1 MRAVPYRQARAAD
14 RPLPNGSHRA
24 NGAVMDE
31 THGLVD
37 DTRPRALA
45 LLALAPRVALELAR
59 ARILLARLDARMIP
73 RLNASAAQSGD
84 AMPRSDRIDVVAWL
98 VPRIARRLPWRAD
111 CLVQALAGQRCLG
124 ASGLASRVVIGAETT
139 SAAGFSAHAWL
150 VCGERVVTGGD
161 VAQYTPL
168 LGEMQP

>member
-1 MRAVPYRQARAAD
+1 
-14 RPLPNGSHRA
+14 
-24 NGAVMDE
+24 MDD
-31 THGLVD
+31 THGMVD
-37 DTRPRALA
+37 DPRPRALA

-59 ARILLARLDARMIP
+59 ARIVLARLDARMIP
-73 RLNASAAQSGD
+73 RLNARAAQRGGVLSRSSKVD
-84 AMPRSDRIDVVAWL
+84 AVAWL

-124 ASGLASRVVIGAETT
+124 ASGLASRVVIGAETS

-161 VAQYTPL
+161 ISRYTPL
-168 LGEMQP
+168 LGENRL